1 MKCFIVNH
9 LILTAAL
16 SIIMFGC
23 NEQSFDP
30 TFKIEKN
37 KITCTNCYD
46 FGKIIVTDKDHV
58 LISGYETIWI
68 IKYDGQNMEL
78 IQTISIDYQTS
89 GIQSMV
95 INNSTLAFGVADADG
110 TGKVFIY
117 ERFAD
122 LWELKQEIRIGRIS
136 DNFGSDIDIA
146 GDYMVIGASAPWSNP
161 YPDNT
166 NPREGRVYIFRKTS
180 EGWIQ
185 EHEFLS
191 EKSTPDDRFGESVAI
206 HDGFALAGG
215 GKAPFHIYKYN
226 GTWELVRTDTIPART
241 ISHSGNNFMTMGDYQ
256 LYAFTL
262 ESDGGF
268 NYNSVKLDFDVVDIS
283 DHGEIIELKNDLA
296 LIAMESSYQCYLL
309 NYANNQW
316 TNIMVFEPDN
326 GESVYFSGMA
336 ITDTHVIIGGR
347 NSSSSNP
354 TGYVYFRNY

>member
-1 MKCFIVNH
+1 MNSLNLKHKIFTSVFLA
-9 LILTAAL
+9 LI
-16 SIIMFGC
+16 FGC

-58 LISGYETIWI
+58 LISGNETIWI
-68 IKYDGQNMEL
+68 IKYDGQNMKL

-161 YPDNT
+161 YPSHSNS
-166 NPREGRVYIFRKTS
+166 REGRVYIFRKTS

-185 EHEFLS
+185 EHEFFS
-191 EKSTPDDRFGESVAI
+191 EQSMADDRFGESVAI
-206 HDGFALAGG
+206 HNGFVLAGSV
-215 GKAPFHIYKYN
+215 KSPLHIYKLN
-226 GTWELVRTDTIPART
+226 GTWGLVRTDTIPART
-241 ISHSGNNFMTMGDYQ
+241 ISHSGNNFMTIGDYQ

-268 NYNSVKLDFDVVDIS
+268 NYNTVKLDFDVMDIS
-283 DHGEIIELKNDLA
+283 DRIELKNDLA
-296 LIAMESSYQCYLL
+296 LIAMESSFQCYLL

-347 NSSSSNP
+347 NFSSSNP